1 MPRARSASSVDLPTP
16 EPAKTPM
23 RWPRATGRTVSKS
36 ADPVASRAPSPL
48 RVAGAGGARRSVA
61 LAAPGVS
68 GRPSSGWPK
77 ASTIRPTQ
85 EGSGWTPATPSRVAA
100 SPTAAPSIGA

>member
-1 MPRARSASSVDLPTP
+1 MP

-23 RWPRATGRTVSKS
+23 RWPRASGSTVSKTQS
-36 ADPVASRAPSPL
+36 PVASRGPRPL

-61 LAAPGVS
+61 LAAPGAS

-85 EGSGWTPATPSRVAA
+85 LSAGCTPAGPSRVAA
-100 SPTAAPSIGA
+100 SPTAAPSSGA